1 MTLKAVK
8 LTKSGKR
15 QEVEQATLESMEEYQ
30 VELQQKTEKLQLFLK
45 ENKIS
50 LFVSGEF
57 INNEIVSRIGIKLL
71 D

>member
-8 LTKSGKR
+8 LTKSGKEAEI
-15 QEVEQATLESMEEYQ
+15 QEATVEAMNEYKL
-30 VELQQKTEKLQLFLK
+30 ELQEKTEKLQLFLK

-57 INNEIVSRIGIKLL
+57 INNEIITRIGVKLL